1 MHGSG
6 QDGKWGGLF
15 HYSNACQH
23 GHAHEKPGQTY
34 FVHTG
39 FLPWAVFVENGVQQ
53 SVRASVFLT
62 LSAHFEKY
70 LSNKSYQTIMT
81 RKTLGLTRKRNKDA
95 KPVAEEAE
103 AMVEV
108 EGEADPQKR
117 FLNAVAINPTPGIR
131 LESGSEKLTV
141 RAMDL
146 ITPIGMG
153 QRGLIVA
160 PPGSGKSTVL
170 KHICQAVGKA
180 YPEIKLY
187 ALLIDER
194 PEEVTDFRRS
204 VPAEVHASSSDESYA
219 HHVRVADELLDIA
232 RQQAGEGHNVMI
244 VIDSLTR
251 LSRVHNAER
260 KSSGRTMS
268 GGVDARA
275 MEIPRRFFGAA
286 RNIENGGSLTI
297 LATVLVDTG
306 SRMDQVIFEEFKGT
320 GNMELVLSRD
330 VANQRIFPALD
341 ISKSST
347 RREEL
352 LLDPKDLDKIRALRR
367 ALGGLKPLEGTKK
380 LVELLEKYPT
390 NAELLKNIPGP
401 G

>member
-1 MHGSG
+1 MM
-6 QDGKWGGLF
+6 K
-15 HYSNACQH
+15 
-23 GHAHEKPGQTY
+23 KT
-34 FVHTG
+34 
-39 FLPWAVFVENGVQQ
+39 
-53 SVRASVFLT
+53 LT
-62 LSAHFEKY
+62 L
-70 LSNKSYQTIMT
+70 
-81 RKTLGLTRKRNKDA
+81 KTKRNKEA
-95 KPVAEEAE
+95 KPVDTKT
-103 AMVEV
+103 
-108 EGEADPQKR
+108 GD
-117 FLNAVAINPTPGIR
+117 VAINPFECIR
-131 LESGSEKLTV
+131 LESGSQQLTV

-160 PPGSGKSTVL
+160 PPGSGKTTIL

-194 PEEVTDFRRS
+194 PEEVTDFKRS
-204 VPAEVHASSSDESYA
+204 VPAQVHASSSDESYDQ
-219 HHVRVADELLDIA
+219 HIRVANDLLDTA
-232 RQQAGEGHNVMI
+232 RREAGEGRNVMI

-251 LSRVHNAER
+251 LSRIHNAEQ

-275 MEIPRRFFGAA
+275 MEIPRKLFGAA
-286 RNIENGGSLTI
+286 RKIENGGSLTI

-320 GNMELVLSRD
+320 GNMELVLSRE

-341 ISKSST
+341 IAKSST

-352 LLDPKDLDKIRALRR
+352 LLNSNDIEPVRQLRR
-367 ALGGLKPLEGTKK
+367 ALVSLKPVEGARR

-390 NAELLKNIPGP
+390 NAELLNQWRG
-401 G
+401 

>member
-6 QDGKWGGLF
+6 QDGKWSGLF
-15 HYSNACQH
+15 HYSNAYQY
-23 GHAHEKPGQTY
+23 GHAHGKPGQTY
-34 FVHTG
+34 FVHT
-39 FLPWAVFVENGVQQ
+39 
-53 SVRASVFLT
+53 VFLT
-62 LSAHFEKY
+62 LSAHLEKY

-275 MEIPRRFFGAA
+275 MEIPRRLFGAA